1 MATSIAERLGSAR
14 QLLSRHFGYADFRP
28 LQRRVIQSVLAGH
41 DTLAVLPTGGGKSI
55 CFQIPALVKGGLTLV
70 VSPLISLMQDQVEAL
85 RRRGIGAAA
94 LNSSLTP
101 HAVREIWQQLKDD
114 KLRLLYVSP
123 ERLGSMVT
131 ELQVRQIRPALLAV
145 DEAHC
150 ISEWGHDFRPSFR
163 QVNRAA
169 YLLGT
174 PPIVALTG
182 SATPAVREDI
192 AASLRLKQPR
202 IIQGSFDRPNLW
214 FGVTPVV
221 DERARFSAL
230 LAACN
235 ARNGTA
241 IVYAPTRG
249 QTEILTVALRE
260 RSVRAAPYHAGLESF
275 TRAATLRAFL
285 DGDLDIVV
293 ATSAFGMGID
303 KPDVRLV
310 VHWAMPPTM
319 ESYYQEAG
327 RAGRDGGPARCV
339 LLYARGD
346 ASLARRQLETTF
358 PAPALVERIWKGP
371 KIPPGISE
379 AILESAARL
388 RRELRPDQGPVDWS
402 PVRSRKRLALE
413 RLKTMEHY
421 AGRGR
426 CRRATMLRYF
436 AESAKQCSGCD
447 RCAPHSTGNL
457 PGTKRTWSRGLRRLA
472 GL

>member
-1 MATSIAERLGSAR
+1 MSIAERLDCAR
-14 QLLSRHFGYADFRP
+14 QLLSKHFGYSEFRP

-85 RRRGIGAAA
+85 LRRGIAAA
-94 LNSSLTP
+94 AMNSSLAP
-101 HAVREIWQQLKDD
+101 HAVREIWQQVKGGRLH
-114 KLRLLYVSP
+114 LLYVSP
-123 ERLGSMVT
+123 ERLGQMVS
-131 ELQVRQIRPALLAV
+131 ELRARDIRPALLAV

-150 ISEWGHDFRPSFR
+150 ISEWGHDFRTSFR
-163 QVNRAA
+163 QINRAA

-174 PPIVALTG
+174 PPVVALTG
-182 SATPAVREDI
+182 SATPVVRDDI
-192 AASLRLKQPR
+192 AAVLRLRQPR
-202 IIQGSFDRPNLW
+202 VIQGSFDRPNLW
-214 FGVTPVV
+214 FGVTPVL
-221 DERARFSAL
+221 DERSRFAAL
-230 LAACN
+230 LGWCN

-275 TRAATLRAFL
+275 TRAGTLRAFL
-285 DGDLDIVV
+285 NGDLDIVV

-303 KPDVRLV
+303 KPNVRLV

-327 RAGRDGGPARCV
+327 RAGRDGAPSRCV

-358 PAPALVERIWKGP
+358 PATAMVERIWKSP
-371 KIPPGISE
+371 KPPAGVSD

-388 RRELRPDQGPVDWS
+388 KRELRPDRGPVDWS
-402 PVRSRKRLALE
+402 PIRTRKRLALE
-413 RLKTMEHY
+413 RLKVMERY
-421 AGRGR
+421 AECGG
-426 CRRATMLRYF
+426 CRRATMLKYF
-436 AESAKQCSGCD
+436 GEAAKQCSGCD
-447 RCAPHSTGNL
+447 RCAPDRVRDVPL
-457 PGTKRTWSRGLRRLA
+457 PSGIWGQRLRRLA

>member
-1 MATSIAERLGSAR
+1 MASSIAELLSQAS
-14 QLLSRHFGYADFRP
+14 QLLGRHFGYSDFRP
-28 LQRRVIQSVLAGH
+28 LQRRVIQAVLAGH

-85 RRRGIGAAA
+85 RRRGIAAA
-94 LNSSLTP
+94 AMNSSLSAPAT
-101 HAVREIWQQLKDD
+101 AEIWRNLKDGR
-114 KLRLLYVSP
+114 LHLLYVSP
-123 ERLGSMVT
+123 ERLGQMVS
-131 ELQVRQIRPALLAV
+131 ELRSHGIRPALLAV

-150 ISEWGHDFRPSFR
+150 ISEWGHDFRPGFR
-163 QVNRAA
+163 QINRAA

-182 SATPAVREDI
+182 SATPTVRDDI
-192 AASLRLKQPR
+192 AASLRLKNPR

-214 FGVTPVV
+214 FGVTPVA
-221 DERARFSAL
+221 DERSRFAAL
-230 LAACN
+230 LAWCGQ
-235 ARNGTA
+235 RNGTA

-275 TRAATLRAFL
+275 TRAGTLRGFL

-327 RAGRDGGPARCV
+327 RAGRDGAPARCV
-339 LLYARGD
+339 LLYSAGD
-346 ASLARRQLETTF
+346 AGLARRQLETTF
-358 PAPALVERIWKGP
+358 PAPALVEKIWQGP
-371 KIPPGISE
+371 KNPPGISD

-388 RRELRPDQGPVDWS
+388 RRELRPHQGPVDWA
-402 PVRSRKRLALE
+402 PVRTRKRLALD
-413 RLKTMEHY
+413 RIKTMERY
-421 AGRGR
+421 AECGR
-426 CRRATMLRYF
+426 CRRATMLTYF
-436 AESAKQCSGCD
+436 AESARNCSGCD
-447 RCAPHSTGNL
+447 RCAPHIPRNL
-457 PGTKRTWSRGLRRLA
+457 SKGRGIWGRGLRRLA
-472 GL
+472 GF